1 MASLLQDGKISVKSQ
16 MGVGTDWTSM
26 IKFHYETRDTIVCFA
41 GQRTGTL
48 RRPLSE
54 VLESNLKATVYIL
67 SAPAPEQ
74 PALSILLQVMAWL
87 GSIGIIIGFGI
98 LQASIV
104 RLPQGWLQTILLIL
118 SVIPEFWLIYS
129 WHARFG

>member
-1 MASLLQDGKISVKSQ
+1 MASLLQDGKISVESK
-16 MGVGTDWTSM
+16 MGVGTDWTNM
-26 IKFHYETRDTIVCFA
+26 IKPHYETRDAIVCFA

-48 RRPLSE
+48 RRPLNE

-67 SAPAPEQ
+67 SAPIPEQ
-74 PALSILLQVMAWL
+74 PALSIVLQVIAWL
-87 GSIGIIIGFGI
+87 GSLSIIIGFGI

-104 RLPQGWLQTILLIL
+104 RLPEGWLQTILLIL
-118 SVIPEFWLIYS
+118 SVIPEFWLIYT